1 MWGVCIRGVWG
12 VCSIAAA
19 GVPARPACLA
29 GGVAADIVDVATLA
43 PADTEGT
50 AAAAC
55 IADLPRLRLLT
66 FSTLF
71 PNAARPNH
79 GVFVENRL
87 RHLVAGGAVHATVV
101 APVPWFPSKAAWF
114 GDWARHA
121 RVPGEEQRHGIRVLH
136 PRYPVVPRVGMSVAP
151 WLLYR
156 ALLPLL
162 WQLHQEH
169 AFDAI
174 DAHYL
179 YPDGVAAVW
188 LGRRL
193 GLPVVVTARGTDVTL
208 IPRYAVPR
216 RLIRG
221 AIRDAAALISVSDAL
236 RQGLVGLGAPP
247 AKVTALRNGV
257 DTALFQPPPD
267 RASARAALGLTRP
280 TLISVG
286 LLIER
291 KGHHLTIEAM
301 RQLPE
306 FDLLIVGEGPEQAR
320 LAGLIQRFGLG
331 EQVRL
336 LGPRPHAELPR
347 LYGAADALV
356 LASSREGWAN
366 VLLEAMACGTPVVAS
381 NIPGNPEVVR
391 DPAAGVIA
399 GANTPDGIAAAVR
412 RLVAAAPAREATR
425 AYAQRLGWE
434 ETTAGQLAIFRRL
447 VPART
452 RRPEPCASL
461 AA

>member
-1 MWGVCIRGVWG
+1 MHLN
-12 VCSIAAA
+12 
-19 GVPARPACLA
+19 VPPRAS
-29 GGVAADIVDVATLA
+29 GA
-43 PADTEGT
+43 P
-50 AAAAC
+50 
-55 IADLPRLRLLT
+55 LRLLT

-87 RHLVAGGAVHATVV
+87 RQLVASGAATSTVV
-101 APVPWFPSKAAWF
+101 APVPWFPSMAPKF

-121 RVPGEEQRHGIRVLH
+121 RAPRVEQRNGLTVLH
-136 PRYPVVPRVGMSVAP
+136 PRYPVLPRIGMSLAP
-151 WLLYR
+151 WLLFR
-156 ALLPLL
+156 ALLPVLRAM
-162 WQLHQEH
+162 HARD

-221 AIRDAAALISVSDAL
+221 AIRDAAALIAVSAAL
-236 RQGLVGLGAPP
+236 KAALVELGAPP
-247 AKVTALRNGV
+247 DKVTVLRNGV
-257 DTALFQPPPD
+257 DTTLFRPPED
-267 RASARAALGLTRP
+267 RDAVRRALGLGRP

-291 KGHHLTIEAM
+291 KGHHLAIEAL

-306 FDLLIVGEGPEQAR
+306 FGLLVVGEGPEQAR
-320 LAGLIQRFGLG
+320 LAGLIEHYGLG
-331 EQVRL
+331 DRVRL
-336 LGPRPHAELPR
+336 LGPRPHAELPS

-391 DPAAGVIA
+391 EAAAGVIVA
-399 GANTPDGIAAAVR
+399 ANTPDGIAAAVR
-412 RLVAAAPAREATR
+412 GLFAARPDRAATR
-425 AYAQRLGWE
+425 TYAEQFGWD
-434 ETTAGQLAIFRRL
+434 ETTAGQVAVFRQ
-447 VPART
+447 VIPGG
-452 RRPEPCASL
+452 
-461 AA
+461 